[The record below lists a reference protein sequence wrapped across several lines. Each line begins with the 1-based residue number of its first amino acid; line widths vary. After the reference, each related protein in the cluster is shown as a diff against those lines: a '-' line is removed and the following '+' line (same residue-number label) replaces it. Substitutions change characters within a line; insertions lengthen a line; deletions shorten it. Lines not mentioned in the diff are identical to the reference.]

1 MVGYRQRNR
10 IAKTP
15 TGNRKGSRVT
25 EITGSLF
32 SCPHSEI
39 KATGRKDFRYC
50 NTAHRRTGRE
60 SGRTISKRVSNCERS
75 MKSDWKSPQNRTDI
89 VKHNHRLQ
97 AERSAMDFRNYY
109 YYVPVNFYETPE
121 MVLIDHEPNG
131 DSATVL
137 VLALAKIHTR
147 TVTKNDDGTF
157 TIVTDDGTF
166 TDTEV
171 MEMLSSFG
179 YRANHVKCTRAL
191 DVIAR
196 FPPFDYLAYSDE
208 ERDAKTPEGYR

>member
-60 SGRTISKRVSNCERS
+60 SGRPS
-75 MKSDWKSPQNRTDI
+75 QNACLI
-89 VKHNHRLQ
+89 VKE
-97 AERSAMDFRNYY
+97 A
-109 YYVPVNFYETPE
+109 
-121 MVLIDHEPNG
+121 
-131 DSATVL
+131 
-137 VLALAKIHTR
+137 
-147 TVTKNDDGTF
+147 
-157 TIVTDDGTF
+157 
-166 TDTEV
+166 
-171 MEMLSSFG
+171 
-179 YRANHVKCTRAL
+179 
-191 DVIAR
+191 
-196 FPPFDYLAYSDE
+196 
-208 ERDAKTPEGYR
+208 